1 MSAED
6 EIRLRVAEIQRFC
19 MHDGPGVRTTVF
31 FKGCPLRCVW
41 CHNPEMRK
49 FEKELLYFKNRCIG
63 CRSCEKCKNAV
74 HTFDGG
80 HMIDRENCV
89 SCGECAESCP
99 SSALRICGRD
109 MSISGIIREVKKD
122 AAFYGKNGGA
132 TLSGGEPFAQS
143 GIVELLK
150 RLKAEGINTAV
161 ETCGF
166 YDVTAA
172 VPFTDLFLWDIKDT
186 DEGRHIKNT
195 GASNKPV
202 LENLMKA
209 DGAGAKTRLRCILV
223 NGVNT
228 DEKHYK
234 SVAEIMKS
242 LRNCTGADVLPYHA
256 YGGSKN
262 ELTGGPDNGDR
273 SMIPTDVQIKE
284 AKAIICG

>member
-31 FKGCPLRCVW
+31 LKGCPLRCAW

-63 CRSCEKCKNAV
+63 CRLCSSCKNGV
-74 HTFDGG
+74 HTFDNG
-80 HMIDRENCV
+80 HNIDRNRCTACGACPENC
-89 SCGECAESCP
+89 P
-99 SSALRICGRD
+99 TSALQICGGD
-109 MSISGIIREVKKD
+109 MSIDEIIQKVKKD
-122 AAFYGKNGGA
+122 AAFYGGTGGV

-143 GIVELLK
+143 GTFELLK

-242 LRNCTGADVLPYHA
+242 LRNCMGADVLPYHA
-256 YGGSKN
+256 YGGSKA
-262 ELTGGPDNGDR
+262 ELIGNTDNTDKAL
-273 SMIPTDVQIKE
+273 IPTEEQTDRFKE
-284 AKAIICG
+284 ILNM